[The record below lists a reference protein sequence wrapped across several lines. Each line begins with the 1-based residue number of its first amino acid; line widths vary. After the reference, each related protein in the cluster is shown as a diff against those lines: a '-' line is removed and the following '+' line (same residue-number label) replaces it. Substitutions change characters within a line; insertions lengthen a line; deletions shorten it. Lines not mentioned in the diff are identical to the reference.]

1 MFRTCLF
8 CHSTLG
14 ENAVI
19 ERFPVGRRLA
29 FDAVKGRLWV
39 ICTHCRRWNLTPLED
54 RWEAVEDCERRFRAT
69 RVRVSTAEIGM
80 ARMREGLELVRIG
93 KPLRPEFAAW
103 RYGAQLG
110 SRRRTA
116 LVVGAVTA
124 VVATGAVIGGAAALI
139 TGASLPALLGGVA
152 VEQYVRRRR
161 EVARIPAGR
170 RYHFT
175 VRREHLDG
183 AKLIPEGTEQ
193 WAFRLAHDGGTR
205 DFVGQPAL
213 RAASHFLARVNSAGA
228 SQLQVVDAVDL
239 LESVGDP
246 DRYFGHV
253 ARRSTALGNLA
264 IAHLPAEVRLALE
277 MSAHEESE
285 RRAMEGELAT
295 LREEWESAEEI
306 AAIADDLLVSPAVRG
321 WIARVRAS
329 MTGS

>member
-14 ENAVI
+14 ENALI

-29 FDAVKGRLWV
+29 FDAAKGRLWV
-39 ICTHCRRWNLTPLED
+39 ICPHCRRWNLTPLED

-80 ARMREGLELVRIG
+80 ARLREGLELVRIG

-110 SRRRTA
+110 SRRRAA
-116 LVVGAVTA
+116 LLVGAATA
-124 VVATGAVIGGAAALI
+124 VVGTGLVIGGAAALV
-139 TGASLPALLGGVA
+139 TGFSLPALYGGLA
-152 VEQYVRRRR
+152 AEHYFRKHR

-175 VRREHLDG
+175 VRRAQRAG
-183 AKLIPEGTEQ
+183 SKLIPEGADQ
-193 WAFRLAHDGGTR
+193 WKFRLAHEGGTR
-205 DFVGQPAL
+205 DFVGQRAL
-213 RAASHFLARVNSAGA
+213 RAASHYLAGINSAGA
-228 SQLQVVDAVDL
+228 SRLQVVDAVGL

-253 ARRSTALGNLA
+253 ARRSTALGDLA

-285 RRAMEGELAT
+285 RRAMEGELET

-321 WIARVRAS
+321 WIDRVRA
-329 MTGS
+329 GVKGP